1 NAELL
6 EAYAMAYALTKK
18 PQYARVLRETAE
30 FIQRELTSPE
40 GAFYSALDADSD
52 GEEGKFYVW
61 TARDLMKALPKREER
76 GLFAKAY
83 GTEKGYNFE
92 DKYHILKLPVPLE
105 ELAKERKQT
114 FAQLEAKLAPLRKQL
129 FDIRAKRKRPF
140 LDTKVLTAWNGQM
153 IAGLARAGEALD
165 DKALIKRA
173 ETAADF
179 VLKNLRTKDGRLLRS
194 WAAVPGE
201 KAKARF
207 NAYLDDYSFL
217 VHGLLVLHEVTGEKR
232 WLKEAKAL

>member
-76 GLFAKAY
+76 GLFAKAH

-114 FAQLEAKLAPLRKQL
+114 FAQLDSKLAPLRKTL

-153 IAGLARAGEALD
+153 IAGLARAGKALD
-165 DKALIKRA
+165 DKKVIERA
-173 ETAADF
+173 ARASDF
-179 VLKNLRTKDGRLLRS
+179 LLKNLKTKEGRLYRTYG
-194 WAAVPGE
+194 AAPGQ
-201 KAKARF
+201 KARGRL
-207 NAYLDDYSFL
+207 NGYLDDHAYL
-217 VHGLLVLHEVTGEKR
+217 VHG
-232 WLKEAKAL
+232 